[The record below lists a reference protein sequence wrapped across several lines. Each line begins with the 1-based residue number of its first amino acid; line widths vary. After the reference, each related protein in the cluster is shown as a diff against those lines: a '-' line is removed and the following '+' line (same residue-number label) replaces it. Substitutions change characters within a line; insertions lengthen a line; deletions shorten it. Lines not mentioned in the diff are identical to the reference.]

1 MYGCVYSIWTCS
13 QLDREKKKECFK
25 LQYEPLSPAKG
36 RAGNGFGTQTL
47 VHSNK
52 TAGTVQPTTPFRYPL
67 IFSARNNT
75 MFENFF
81 KKKVK
86 NLFKKVTL
94 QNILL
99 WKQSNFCKLFFGKKR
114 RETTRFDPVKVDVRN
129 LGISA
134 ANSFILLLPISL
146 GVSWL

>member
-13 QLDREKKKECFK
+13 QLDREKKECFK
-25 LQYEPLSPAKG
+25 LQYEPSSPAKG
-36 RAGNGFGTQTL
+36 RTGNGFGTQSL

-67 IFSARNNT
+67 IISARNNT

-81 KKKVK
+81 KKKK
-86 NLFKKVTL
+86 SKIFYKKLTL

-99 WKQSNFCKLFFGKKR
+99 WKQSNFCKLFSGKKR
-114 RETTRFDPVKVDVRN
+114 RETARFDLVKVGVRN